1 MLVGMIAVFIA
12 SPEELPRP
20 RRGTFVRNKRQQ
32 TELERELE
40 RESSKEE
47 VEKRSGRFDAWE

>member
-12 SPEELPRP
+12 SPELPGP

-32 TELERELE
+32 TELERERE